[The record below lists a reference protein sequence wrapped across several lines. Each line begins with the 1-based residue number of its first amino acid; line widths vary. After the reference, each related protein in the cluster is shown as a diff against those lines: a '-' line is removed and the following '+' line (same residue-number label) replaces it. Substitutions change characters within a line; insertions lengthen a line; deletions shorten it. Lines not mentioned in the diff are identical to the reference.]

1 MRYDFDDRSQPL
13 ELGYTTIRSFLDGK
27 RERLRR
33 KITVA
38 SRENGS
44 NYRGKKRERAR
55 FLSRSAS
62 MRARFRQGWR
72 ARVVIWSADALISGT
87 AHSTS

>member
-44 NYRGKKRERAR
+44 NYRGEKEGIDKVFEPNREHVGKVSAR
-55 FLSRSAS
+55 L
-62 MRARFRQGWR
+62 AR
-72 ARVVIWSADALISGT
+72 
-87 AHSTS
+87 

>member
-44 NYRGKKRERAR
+44 NYRGKKEGIGEIFEPKREHADKVSAR
-55 FLSRSAS
+55 L
-62 MRARFRQGWR
+62 AR
-72 ARVVIWSADALISGT
+72 
-87 AHSTS
+87 